1 MGEKA
6 VDFYL
11 SILPKKRIVGRIVDI
26 YLCIPPKG
34 SPKFLVPSPPL
45 PQRLCNEREMVF
57 PIFLPRT
64 KSV

>member
-11 SILPKKRIVGRIVDI
+11 SILPKKRKVGRIVDI

-34 SPKFLVPSPPL
+34 SPKFLVPPPTSPKTM
-45 PQRLCNEREMVF
+45 Q
-57 PIFLPRT
+57 
-64 KSV
+64 